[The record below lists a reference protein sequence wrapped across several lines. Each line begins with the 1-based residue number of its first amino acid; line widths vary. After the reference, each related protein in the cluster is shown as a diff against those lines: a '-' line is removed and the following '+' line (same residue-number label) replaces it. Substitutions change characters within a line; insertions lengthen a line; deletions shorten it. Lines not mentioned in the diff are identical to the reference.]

1 MKQRF
6 QEAGSGADFGLKFW
20 VWATSSRS
28 IFGDGGF
35 GGVVGWGAVSEV
47 VSGAVLESFS
57 GAVLESVSGAVSW
70 VVSEAVS
77 GAVLGSISGDFSVV
91 FSIGYY
97 KTAVCTQCK
106 SLKHERNN

>member
-35 GGVVGWGAVSEV
+35 GGVVGWGAVSE
-47 VSGAVLESFS
+47 A
-57 GAVLESVSGAVSW
+57 
-70 VVSEAVS
+70 VSEAVS
-77 GAVLGSISGDFSVV
+77 GAVSR
-91 FSIGYY
+91 
-97 KTAVCTQCK
+97 AV
-106 SLKHERNN
+106 LAFNHFRNHLWINMKIF